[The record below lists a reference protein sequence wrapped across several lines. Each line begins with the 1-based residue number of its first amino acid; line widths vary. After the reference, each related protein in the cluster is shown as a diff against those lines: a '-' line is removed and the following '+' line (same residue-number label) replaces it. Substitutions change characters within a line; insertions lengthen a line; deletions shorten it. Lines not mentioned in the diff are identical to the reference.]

1 MKKLKRVGVRSIL
14 KLGSTTIGYSGKS
27 WGRTDQDSEEDPFE
41 VEQRM
46 KWQEEEEKKQE
57 LTISK

>member
-1 MKKLKRVGVRSIL
+1 MIHEE
-14 KLGSTTIGYSGKS
+14 
-27 WGRTDQDSEEDPFE
+27 TDQDYEEDPFE

-46 KWQEEEEKKQE
+46 KWQEEEERQG